1 MSKIILKVD
10 EIPQQ
15 HVGCG
20 RAIIDP
26 KIIEDQNWN
35 TGQILELTHN
45 KKTHV
50 KLWPGNPEDYGAG
63 IIKIDGITRQNMGA
77 AIGDKISLK
86 SVEAVNAEQITLSPT
101 EKIAAD
107 GLQEYMI
114 YNYLNHVFTTG
125 DSISLNTQMGSRVQF
140 VITNTKPSKP
150 VIVTENTVFKLGSM
164 TKAID
169 TSIPRITYD
178 ELGGL
183 KNEVQKI
190 REMVELPMRHPE
202 LFDKIGVE
210 APKGVL
216 LYGPPGTGKTLL
228 AKAVAGE
235 TNANFT

>member
-1 MSKIILKVD
+1 MTEIILKIN

-15 HVGCG
+15 HVGRG

-50 KLWPGNPEDYGAG
+50 KLWPGNPEDYGTG

-77 AIGDKISLK
+77 GIGDKISLK

-140 VITNTKPSKP
+140 VIRRWFIITTKHR
-150 VIVTENTVFKLGSM
+150 
-164 TKAID
+164 A
-169 TSIPRITYD
+169 
-178 ELGGL
+178 
-183 KNEVQKI
+183 
-190 REMVELPMRHPE
+190 
-202 LFDKIGVE
+202 
-210 APKGVL
+210 
-216 LYGPPGTGKTLL
+216 
-228 AKAVAGE
+228 
-235 TNANFT
+235 